1 MGGATQIPVQKLPG
15 KVGKVSEENVCDV
28 LLNREEANKEQQD
41 GGRV

>member
-28 LLNREEANKEQQD
+28 FAEQ
-41 GGRV
+41 GGGQ